1 MFRRRPKCGA
11 GRVQFGASSVLEAS
25 QSADDLWGSIEV
37 VFHDWATCEGYVAK
51 CLVAGEEPKQRQT
64 QDSGPK
70 RRTPAIQ
77 VPARERGRGVASAST
92 ASRSV
97 AWPAVLF
104 LAESIADLG
113 EASPRSAVQPS
124 IERGLANGH
133 GCAEQR
139 DSSASC
145 PLSRLTIPA
154 WSIASPMRVDCS
166 RSRTHAFKLHR
177 RHSVAHRD
185 APRYS
190 STVARL
196 LPLHLSVRRANHR
209 TVRSPNFVF

>member
-1 MFRRRPKCGA
+1 MFRRRRRCGA
-11 GRVQFGASSVLEAS
+11 GRVKFGASSVREAS
-25 QSADDLWGSIEV
+25 QSAEDLWGSIEV
-37 VFHDWATCEGYVAK
+37 MCHDWTTSEGYVAK
-51 CLVAGEEPKQRQT
+51 CLVAGDERKQRQT

-70 RRTPAIQ
+70 RRTPATQ
-77 VPARERGRGVASAST
+77 VPARERGRGVASNT
-92 ASRSV
+92 SRSV

-104 LAESIADLG
+104 LAESTADLS

-124 IERGLANGH
+124 IERGLANGR
-133 GCAEQR
+133 GCAEHR

-145 PLSRLTIPA
+145 PLNRLTIPA
-154 WSIASPMRVDCS
+154 QSIASPMRVDCS
-166 RSRTHAFKLHR
+166 RSRTHAVKLHR

-196 LPLHLSVRRANHR
+196 LPLHLSVRRADHR